1 MRRAIL
7 GLYTYAEFFASAV
20 IFLAP
25 MGLATLRTGDA
36 PGRRIRGRWM
46 RRFGKFASS
55 LTPIWS
61 FRAEGTPP
69 ADIDEKA
76 YVVISNHESTADP
89 FLLCELPFDTRFI
102 AKEEIFKLPLLGWLM
117 RFSGDIP
124 LRRGDKESVVRML
137 DEVQATLAA
146 GVSVMVF
153 PEGTRSPDGNMLPFK
168 DGAFQMAIDAQV
180 PLLPLALA
188 GTRECRPKGS
198 LWFGNAEARVRILEP
213 IPTAGMT
220 HADIPKLKELARQR
234 IQEGLVIVRSELG
247 LAQRSETPKLE
258 APAVGNSD
266 AEVPVGVA
274 P

>member
-1 MRRAIL
+1 GRGPYATSLPPGRGINGQTEDRGASGRSRPHDPVVTFLTEARQMRRMVL

-20 IFLAP
+20 LFLIP
-25 MGLATLRTGDA
+25 MGVSTLRHGDT
-36 PGRRIRGRWM
+36 PGARMRGRWM
-46 RRFGKFASS
+46 RRFGKFCSS

-61 FRAEGTPP
+61 FKAERTPP
-69 ADIDEKA
+69 ADVMDRA

-89 FLLCELPFDTRFI
+89 FLLCQLPFDTRFI

-220 HADIPKLKELARQR
+220 HADI
-234 IQEGLVIVRSELG
+234 
-247 LAQRSETPKLE
+247 
-258 APAVGNSD
+258 
-266 AEVPVGVA
+266 
-274 P
+274 